1 MAVLPLVTTGDSI
14 VLVQVMVLVVVVVL
28 VGSVVRATLRILD
41 DIV

>member
-1 MAVLPLVTTGDSI
+1 MTVVLLVTTGDSI
-14 VLVQVMVLVVVVVL
+14 VLVQGMVLVVVVVL